1 MESGQEIQCL
11 NKGTEIEERKDI
23 PFLVFYN
30 GKFDDRMNYENYEA
44 SGHYI
49 SANCNY
55 EDLQQKLKDALECNQ
70 ENTVL
75 QLKYQVKEG
84 YQPLRIKDDQS
95 LHFYIQL
102 KLKDPDFTT
111 YPMCVNV
118 INNPTTTIDAT
129 FFGNDNSL
137 ITHRSAFQPIE
148 YNAAT
153 TEDSTNQQHIIEA
166 RVLEFGEESFDFMD
180 YAKLVAEEMV
190 EQLENNRKKEPEITD
205 YDELLITDPHHPEIE
220 EAQIYKDKETLQ
232 SVLGFY
238 AIRNNFQFRVK
249 KSCARTYKICCLDPK
264 CKWALTASRNGPTKS
279 FIIRKYD
286 RKVIHT
292 CDLNIRFADKRQA
305 TTKLIGN
312 YIKPRF
318 TNIKTTQTPQDI
330 RGEMKHKYGVRM
342 NYMKAWRSKEH
353 AQEELRGKANES
365 YRLLFG
371 FLHMLQKTNPG
382 TIVHMETE
390 DDNSFKYLFVAL
402 DASIKGWKKCKP
414 IIVVDG
420 TFLKSTYGGT
430 LLSACTQ
437 DANGHIFPL
446 AFSVVDSENNNSW
459 QWFFTKV
466 RETYGIREEQCLI
479 SDRHES
485 ISKAACQ
492 VFPEITHC
500 YCVYHLLSNL
510 KATFKKNAS
519 KLDKP
524 FFAAARAY
532 TERKFEYHM
541 SELDS
546 LDIRVRPYL
555 QQVGYHKWSRYHC
568 KNNRYSTMTSNI
580 AESLNAANLA
590 ARELP
595 ITTLMESLRALI
607 QQWTYTNRKKA
618 QKTTTFL
625 TPTAEKKLVDN
636 FVESL
641 TENVKPI
648 NETMFEV
655 IELTRSWVINLK
667 EKTCS
672 CN

>member
-1 MESGQEIQCL
+1 MAKSGIRIGNTMLEQRDRDR
-11 NKGTEIEERKDI
+11 NI
-23 PFLVFYN
+23 PLLVFYN
-30 GKFDDRMNYENYEA
+30 GQFDDRMNYENYEA

-55 EDLQQKLKDALECNQ
+55 EDLQQKLKDVLECNQ

-118 INNPTTTIDAT
+118 INNPTTTIDAS
-129 FFGNDNSL
+129 FLGNDNSL
-137 ITHRSAFQPIE
+137 ITHTSAFQPIE

-166 RVLEFGEESFDFMD
+166 TVPEFGGESFDFMD

-190 EQLENNRKKEPEITD
+190 EQLENKRKKKPEITD
-205 YDELLITDPHHPEIE
+205 YDELL
-220 EAQIYKDKETLQ
+220 
-232 SVLGFY
+232 
-238 AIRNNFQFRVK
+238 
-249 KSCARTYKICCLDPK
+249 
-264 CKWALTASRNGPTKS
+264 WALTASRNGPTKS

-365 YRLLFG
+365 YRLLPG

-382 TIVHMETE
+382 TIVHMQTE

-446 AFSVVDSENNNSW
+446 AFSVVDSENKNSW

-492 VFPEITHC
+492 VFPKITHC

-607 QQWTYTNRKKA
+607 QQWTYTNKKKA

-636 FVESL
+636 FVDSL
-641 TENVKPI
+641 TENVMKCLI
-648 NETMFEV
+648 F
-655 IELTRSWVINLK
+655 
-667 EKTCS
+667 
-672 CN
+672 

>member
-1 MESGQEIQCL
+1 MAKSGIRTGNTMLEQR
-11 NKGTEIEERKDI
+11 NRDRNI

-30 GKFDDRMNYENYEA
+30 GQFDDRMNYENYEA

-118 INNPTTTIDAT
+118 INNPTTTIDAS

-166 RVLEFGEESFDFMD
+166 TVPEFGEESFDFMD

-190 EQLENNRKKEPEITD
+190 EQLESNRKKEPEITD
-205 YDELLITDPHHPEIE
+205 YDELL
-220 EAQIYKDKETLQ
+220 
-232 SVLGFY
+232 
-238 AIRNNFQFRVK
+238 
-249 KSCARTYKICCLDPK
+249 
-264 CKWALTASRNGPTKS
+264 WALTASRNGPTKS

-286 RKVIHT
+286 RKMIHT

-365 YRLLFG
+365 YRLLPG

-446 AFSVVDSENNNSW
+446 AFSVVDSEYNNSW

-532 TERKFEYHM
+532 TERKFKYHM

-641 TENVKPI
+641 TENV
-648 NETMFEV
+648 M
-655 IELTRSWVINLK
+655 
-667 EKTCS
+667 TCLIF
-672 CN
+672 

>member
-1 MESGQEIQCL
+1 MAKSGIRTGNTMLEQRDRDR
-11 NKGTEIEERKDI
+11 NI

-30 GKFDDRMNYENYEA
+30 GQFDDRMNYENYEA

-49 SANCNY
+49 SANSNY
-55 EDLQQKLKDALECNQ
+55 EDLQQKLKDVLECNQ

-118 INNPTTTIDAT
+118 INNPITTIDAS

-137 ITHRSAFQPIE
+137 ITHTSAFQPIE

-153 TEDSTNQQHIIEA
+153 IEDSTNQQHIIEA
-166 RVLEFGEESFDFMD
+166 TVPEFGGESFDFMD

-205 YDELLITDPHHPEIE
+205 YDELL
-220 EAQIYKDKETLQ
+220 
-232 SVLGFY
+232 
-238 AIRNNFQFRVK
+238 
-249 KSCARTYKICCLDPK
+249 
-264 CKWALTASRNGPTKS
+264 WALTASRNGPTKS

-305 TTKLIGN
+305 TTKLIAN

-365 YRLLFG
+365 YRLLPG

-524 FFAAARAY
+524 FFVAARAY

-546 LDIRVRPYL
+546 LDIRVRLYL

-580 AESLNAANLA
+580 SESLNAANLA

-607 QQWTYTNRKKA
+607 QQWTYTNRKKT

-636 FVESL
+636 FVDSL
-641 TENVKPI
+641 TENVMKCLI
-648 NETMFEV
+648 F
-655 IELTRSWVINLK
+655 
-667 EKTCS
+667 
-672 CN
+672 

>member
-1 MESGQEIQCL
+1 MAKAGIRTGNTMLEQRDRDR
-11 NKGTEIEERKDI
+11 NI

-30 GKFDDRMNYENYEA
+30 GQFDDRMNYENYEA

-49 SANCNY
+49 SANFNY
-55 EDLQQKLKDALECNQ
+55 EDLQQKLKDVLECNQ

-102 KLKDPDFTT
+102 KLKDPNFTT
-111 YPMCVNV
+111 YPLCVNV
-118 INNPTTTIDAT
+118 IHNPTTTIDAS
-129 FFGNDNSL
+129 FLGNDNSL
-137 ITHRSAFQPIE
+137 ITHTSAFQPIE
-148 YNAAT
+148 YNAAA
-153 TEDSTNQQHIIEA
+153 TEDSTNQQHTIEA
-166 RVLEFGEESFDFMD
+166 TVPKFGGESFDFMD

-190 EQLENNRKKEPEITD
+190 EQLENNKKKEPEITD
-205 YDELLITDPHHPEIE
+205 YDELL
-220 EAQIYKDKETLQ
+220 
-232 SVLGFY
+232 
-238 AIRNNFQFRVK
+238 
-249 KSCARTYKICCLDPK
+249 
-264 CKWALTASRNGPTKS
+264 WALTASRNGPTKS

-292 CDLNIRFADKRQA
+292 CDLNIRFANKRQA

-365 YRLLFG
+365 YKLLPG

-382 TIVHMETE
+382 TIVYMQTE

-446 AFSVVDSENNNSW
+446 AFFVVDSENNNSW

-466 RETYGIREEQCLI
+466 RETYGIREEQFLI

-485 ISKAACQ
+485 IIKAACQ

-532 TERKFEYHM
+532 TKRKFEYHM

-636 FVESL
+636 FVDSL
-641 TENVKPI
+641 TENVMKCLI
-648 NETMFEV
+648 
-655 IELTRSWVINLK
+655 L
-667 EKTCS
+667 
-672 CN
+672 

>member
-1 MESGQEIQCL
+1 MAKAGIRTGNTMLEQRDRDR
-11 NKGTEIEERKDI
+11 NI

-30 GKFDDRMNYENYEA
+30 GQFDDRMNYENYEA

-49 SANCNY
+49 SANSNY
-55 EDLQQKLKDALECNQ
+55 EDLQQKLKDVLECNQ

-111 YPMCVNV
+111 YPLCVNV
-118 INNPTTTIDAT
+118 IHNPTTTIDAS
-129 FFGNDNSL
+129 FLGNDNSV
-137 ITHRSAFQPIE
+137 ITHTSAFQPIE

-153 TEDSTNQQHIIEA
+153 TEDSTNQQHTIEA
-166 RVLEFGEESFDFMD
+166 TVPEFGGESFDFMD

-190 EQLENNRKKEPEITD
+190 EQLENNKKKEPEITD
-205 YDELLITDPHHPEIE
+205 YDQLL
-220 EAQIYKDKETLQ
+220 
-232 SVLGFY
+232 
-238 AIRNNFQFRVK
+238 
-249 KSCARTYKICCLDPK
+249 
-264 CKWALTASRNGPTKS
+264 WALTASRNGPTKS
-279 FIIRKYD
+279 FLIRKYD

-353 AQEELRGKANES
+353 EQEELRGKANES
-365 YRLLFG
+365 YKLLPG
-371 FLHMLQKTNPG
+371 FSHMLQKTNPE
-382 TIVHMETE
+382 TIVHMQTE
-390 DDNSFKYLFVAL
+390 DDSSFKYLFVAL

-485 ISKAACQ
+485 IIKAACQ

-541 SELDS
+541 SELDC

-555 QQVGYHKWSRYHC
+555 QQVGYQKWSRYHC

-636 FVESL
+636 FVDSL
-641 TENVKPI
+641 TENVMKCLI
-648 NETMFEV
+648 
-655 IELTRSWVINLK
+655 L
-667 EKTCS
+667 
-672 CN
+672 

>member
-1 MESGQEIQCL
+1 MAKAGIRTGNTMLEQRDRDR
-11 NKGTEIEERKDI
+11 NI
-23 PFLVFYN
+23 PLLVFYN
-30 GKFDDRMNYENYEA
+30 GQFDDRMNYENYEA

-55 EDLQQKLKDALECNQ
+55 EDLQQKLKDVLECNQ

-111 YPMCVNV
+111 YPLCVNV
-118 INNPTTTIDAT
+118 IHNPTTTIDAS
-129 FFGNDNSL
+129 FLGNDNSL
-137 ITHRSAFQPIE
+137 ITHTSAFQPIE

-153 TEDSTNQQHIIEA
+153 TEDSTNQQHTIEA
-166 RVLEFGEESFDFMD
+166 TVPESGGESFDFMD

-190 EQLENNRKKEPEITD
+190 EQLENNKKKEPEIID
-205 YDELLITDPHHPEIE
+205 YNELL
-220 EAQIYKDKETLQ
+220 
-232 SVLGFY
+232 
-238 AIRNNFQFRVK
+238 
-249 KSCARTYKICCLDPK
+249 
-264 CKWALTASRNGPTKS
+264 WALTASRSEPTKS

-365 YRLLFG
+365 YKLLPG
-371 FLHMLQKTNPG
+371 FLHVLQKTNPE
-382 TIVHMETE
+382 TIVHMQTE
-390 DDNSFKYLFVAL
+390 DDKSFKYLFVAL

-500 YCVYHLLSNL
+500 CCVYHLLSNL

-607 QQWTYTNRKKA
+607 HQWTYTNRKKA

-625 TPTAEKKLVDN
+625 TPTTEKKLVDN
-636 FVESL
+636 FVDSL
-641 TENVKPI
+641 TENVMKCLI
-648 NETMFEV
+648 F
-655 IELTRSWVINLK
+655 
-667 EKTCS
+667 
-672 CN
+672 

>member
-1 MESGQEIQCL
+1 
-11 NKGTEIEERKDI
+11 
-23 PFLVFYN
+23 
-30 GKFDDRMNYENYEA
+30 
-44 SGHYI
+44 
-49 SANCNY
+49 
-55 EDLQQKLKDALECNQ
+55 
-70 ENTVL
+70 
-75 QLKYQVKEG
+75 
-84 YQPLRIKDDQS
+84 
-95 LHFYIQL
+95 
-102 KLKDPDFTT
+102 
-111 YPMCVNV
+111 
-118 INNPTTTIDAT
+118 
-129 FFGNDNSL
+129 
-137 ITHRSAFQPIE
+137 
-148 YNAAT
+148 
-153 TEDSTNQQHIIEA
+153 
-166 RVLEFGEESFDFMD
+166 
-180 YAKLVAEEMV
+180 
-190 EQLENNRKKEPEITD
+190 
-205 YDELLITDPHHPEIE
+205 
-220 EAQIYKDKETLQ
+220 
-232 SVLGFY
+232 
-238 AIRNNFQFRVK
+238 
-249 KSCARTYKICCLDPK
+249 
-264 CKWALTASRNGPTKS
+264 
-279 FIIRKYD
+279 
-286 RKVIHT
+286 
-292 CDLNIRFADKRQA
+292 
-305 TTKLIGN
+305 
-312 YIKPRF
+312 
-318 TNIKTTQTPQDI
+318 
-330 RGEMKHKYGVRM
+330 MKHKYGVRM

-365 YRLLFG
+365 YRLLPG

-382 TIVHMETE
+382 TIVHMQTE
-390 DDNSFKYLFVAL
+390 DDKSFKYLFVAL

-580 AESLNAANLA
+580 VESLNAANLA

-625 TPTAEKKLVDN
+625 TPTAEKKLVNN
-636 FVESL
+636 FVDSL
-641 TENVKPI
+641 TENVMKCLI
-648 NETMFEV
+648 F
-655 IELTRSWVINLK
+655 
-667 EKTCS
+667 
-672 CN
+672 

>member
-1 MESGQEIQCL
+1 
-11 NKGTEIEERKDI
+11 
-23 PFLVFYN
+23 
-30 GKFDDRMNYENYEA
+30 MNYENYEA

-102 KLKDPDFTT
+102 KLKDPDFKT

-118 INNPTTTIDAT
+118 INNPTTTIDAS

-137 ITHRSAFQPIE
+137 ITHTSAFQPIE

-166 RVLEFGEESFDFMD
+166 TVPEFGGESFDFMD

-232 SVLGFY
+232 
-238 AIRNNFQFRVK
+238 
-249 KSCARTYKICCLDPK
+249 T
-264 CKWALTASRNGPTKS
+264 SRNGPTKS

-286 RKVIHT
+286 RKMIHT

-365 YRLLFG
+365 YRLLPG

-382 TIVHMETE
+382 TIVHMET
-390 DDNSFKYLFVAL
+390 DVDNSFKYLFVAL

-420 TFLKSTYGGT
+420 TFLKSTYG
-430 LLSACTQ
+430 
-437 DANGHIFPL
+437 
-446 AFSVVDSENNNSW
+446 ENNNSW

-641 TENVKPI
+641 TENV
-648 NETMFEV
+648 T
-655 IELTRSWVINLK
+655 
-667 EKTCS
+667 TCLIF
-672 CN
+672 